1 MNGKQVK
8 IRKEDTVIH
17 FKVQS
22 NFLSAEIYENQ
33 EEPVTT

>member
-8 IRKEDTVIH
+8 IWKEDAVIH
-17 FKVQS
+17 FMVQS
-22 NFLSAEIYENQ
+22 NFLSTETSENQ